1 LNVVMILSIFGVD
14 KLVGFSPMSSCSA
27 VSVTRTESVKNTQT
41 S

>member
-27 VSVTRTESVKNTQT
+27 VSVTRT
-41 S
+41 